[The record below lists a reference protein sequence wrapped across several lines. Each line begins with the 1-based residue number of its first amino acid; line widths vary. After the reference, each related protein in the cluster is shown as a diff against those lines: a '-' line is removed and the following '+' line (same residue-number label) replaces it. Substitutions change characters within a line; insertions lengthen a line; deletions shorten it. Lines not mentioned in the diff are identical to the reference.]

1 MNQVLTLS
9 LSAVVDGVAWSL
21 YAVDFKTA
29 DGTFSAYLHA
39 VSNEHTQSILTD
51 LKETAAIRRIIGVE
65 QD

>member
-1 MNQVLTLS
+1 MSQVLTLS
-9 LSAVVDGVAWSL
+9 LGAVVDGVVWSL

-39 VSNEHTQSILTD
+39 VSDEHAKSILTD
-51 LKETAAIRRIIGVE
+51 LKETATVRRIIGVE